1 MKFSVKHPSNRTGI
15 VVESPGPCTVF
26 QISES
31 DLMRL
36 GSECVRDLA
45 TGVTA
50 TTTQKIRGRWH
61 KVEGTIIAA
70 IGTGR
75 GIGVVFHA
83 YKTPAQVTAT
93 QSRPIRPEDPR
104 FVKA

>member
-1 MKFSVKHPSNRTGI
+1 
-15 VVESPGPCTVF
+15 
-26 QISES
+26 
-31 DLMRL
+31 MRL
-36 GSECVRDLA
+36 GSGCVRDLA

-50 TTTQKIRGRWH
+50 TTTQKIKGRWH

-83 YKTPAQVTAT
+83 YKTPAQVAAFR
-93 QSRPIRPEDPR
+93 SRPIRPEDPR
-104 FVKA
+104 FIEA